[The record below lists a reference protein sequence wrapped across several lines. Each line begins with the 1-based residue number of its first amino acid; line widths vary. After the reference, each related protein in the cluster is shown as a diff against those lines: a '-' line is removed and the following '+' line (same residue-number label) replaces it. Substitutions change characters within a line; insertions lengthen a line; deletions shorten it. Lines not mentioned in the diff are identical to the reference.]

1 MRTELLLTK
10 ISDNSQ
16 RMYQGT
22 KDFIWSINPEHD
34 NFYEIAIRLKDFSD
48 DLFDKTDSTLHV
60 SGIAEDL
67 HCAALPMGVSRHL
80 VLLFKEA
87 MSNTLKH
94 AQASQVYLT
103 FALSP
108 NEMKIVWQ
116 DNGLGFTPKQSFNGN
131 GLQNMYNRAEKV
143 GGELAVYSG
152 ECAGT
157 TISFYLP
164 LSSKQLRA
172 NSIQMTALNTPNK
185 STQAQS

>member
-1 MRTELLLTK
+1 MLTK

-67 HCAALPMGVSRHL
+67 RHAALPMGVSRHL

-108 NEMKIVWQ
+108 NELKIVWQ
-116 DNGLGFTPKQSFNGN
+116 DNGLGFTPKESFNGN
-131 GLQNMYNRAEKV
+131 GLQNMYSRAEKI
-143 GGELAVYSG
+143 GGELEVYSG
-152 ECAGT
+152 EFAGT

-164 LSSKQLRA
+164 LSKNQSKNNIVEIPVLST
-172 NSIQMTALNTPNK
+172 SIK
-185 STQAQS
+185 